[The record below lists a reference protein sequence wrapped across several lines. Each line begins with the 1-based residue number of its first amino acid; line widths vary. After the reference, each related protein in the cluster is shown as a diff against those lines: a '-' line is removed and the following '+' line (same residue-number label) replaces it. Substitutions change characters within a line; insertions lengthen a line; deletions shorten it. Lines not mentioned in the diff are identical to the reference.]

1 MENEYLLE
9 VKDLHTSFN
18 VPSGEVRS
26 VNGVSFNLKRGEVLG
41 IVGESGSG
49 KSVTAYSVM
58 QILEKPG
65 RVIGGSIKFKGQEL
79 LGLPNKQLQRIRGK
93 NISIIFQDSMSSL
106 NPVWSI
112 GNQLMEAV
120 KIHEDEEHK
129 RNRKARIKELRAEIK
144 VKEKEIDIA
153 PYKAKYKEAEK
164 AYFKDKSEENKKRY
178 DEAQKEFVEKYSPIK
193 KLKDE
198 LNDSVH
204 FARKRALEML
214 RLVGIN
220 EPEKRLKQYP
230 FEHSGGMLQRTMIA
244 MALIN
249 EPDLIIADEPTTAL
263 DVTIQAQI
271 LELLIDLQKRLNV
284 GIIIITHDLGVV
296 AQICHRVNVMYA
308 GRIVETGTVDDIFY
322 NPQHEYTKG
331 LINSIPK
338 AGKRADKLEPIPGNP
353 VDVFTL
359 PSGCS
364 FAPRCKNCMKVC
376 LKKFPKFLQ
385 VKDDHY
391 TACFKY
397 LEKLVDEDKISE
409 EEFVKYLDSC
419 EEGNKA
425 FSRISR
431 LDVEKAYQDYLNKKK
446 ENAAKTS
453 DNSISKDEI
462 EAARYQTKEAKLEY
476 YRAKRDFAYAKKE
489 HRAGGKERL
498 SIDKNDVH
506 KKIKHHKVE
515 IKSQANNMSA
525 SEFDAYLDELVI
537 STTPVN
543 PDSSEEKVLEV
554 KKECKAARKNVLK
567 GLFKKPRK
575 ERIQAL
581 TELDRAKEKVMQAKR
596 DLVWKKYVDKKMI
609 STKKALTKIYEKKTE
624 KKER

>member
-1 MENEYLLE
+1 MENEVLLE

-26 VNGVSFNLKRGEVLG
+26 VNGVSFTLRRGEVLG

-65 RVIGGSIKFKGQEL
+65 RVIGGSIKFNGQEL

-93 NISIIFQDSMSSL
+93 KISIIFQDSMSSL

-112 GNQLMEAV
+112 GDQLREAV
-120 KIHEDEEHK
+120 RIHEDEESKKK
-129 RNRKARIKELRAEIK
+129 RLTRIKELKALL
-144 VKEKEIDIA
+144 KEKQDA
-153 PYKAKYKEAEK
+153 PEEEK
-164 AYFKDKSEENKKRY
+164 APLKQELSDLENF
-178 DEAQKEFVEKYSPIK
+178 AQ
-193 KLKDE
+193 
-198 LNDSVH
+198 N
-204 FARKRALEML
+204 RALEML
-214 RLVGIN
+214 KLVGIN

-230 FEHSGGMLQRTMIA
+230 FEHSGGMLQRVMIA

-308 GRIVETGTVDDIFY
+308 GRVVETGTVDDIFY

-338 AGKRADKLEPIPGNP
+338 AGKRAPKLDPIPGNP

-376 LKKFPKFLQ
+376 LKKFPKFLH
-385 VKDDHY
+385 VDGEHY

-397 LEKLVDEDKISE
+397 LEQLVEQGKLSE
-409 EEFVKYLDSC
+409 EEFNQYIDSC

-431 LDVEKAYQDYLNKKK
+431 LDVEKAYQNYLAKK
-446 ENAAKTS
+446 NAYQEATQDES
-453 DNSISKDEI
+453 LSKD
-462 EAARYQTKEAKLEY
+462 ALDALRYQMSEARQDY
-476 YRAKRDFAYAKKE
+476 YRARHDFAYAL
-489 HRAGGKERL
+489 RERHTSGSEKL

-506 KKIKHHKVE
+506 KKIRHHKVE
-515 IKSQANNMSA
+515 IKTKGKDMSVD
-525 SEFDAYLDELVI
+525 EFNEYLDTLVI

-543 PDSSEEKVLEV
+543 PEASQEAVEKA
-554 KKECKAARKNVLK
+554 KKALKEAKRKYHSTDHAS
-567 GLFKKPRK
+567 RQD
-575 ERIQAL
+575 RIEAL
-581 TELDRAKEKVMQAKR
+581 AEIDNLKEKVTQAKR
-596 DLVWKKYVDKKMI
+596 DLVWFKYINKKMLA
-609 STKKALTKIYEKKTE
+609 TKIALARIYEKNNPQE
-624 KKER
+624 GGN

>member
-1 MENEYLLE
+1 MENEVLLE

-26 VNGVSFNLKRGEVLG
+26 VNGVSFTLNRGEVLG

-112 GNQLMEAV
+112 GNQLREAV
-120 KIHEDEEHK
+120 RIHEDVEHK
-129 RNRKARIKELRAEIK
+129 KNRKARIKELKAEIK
-144 VKEKEIDIA
+144 AKETEFANNPEEKEKAVA
-153 PYKAKYKEAEK
+153 PLKQELHDLV
-164 AYFKDKSEENKKRY
+164 YF
-178 DEAQKEFVEKYSPIK
+178 AQ
-193 KLKDE
+193 
-198 LNDSVH
+198 
-204 FARKRALEML
+204 KRALEML

-230 FEHSGGMLQRTMIA
+230 FEHSGGMLQRVMIA

-376 LKKFPKFLQ
+376 LKKFPKFIQ
-385 VKDDHY
+385 VSDNHY

-397 LEKLVDEDKISE
+397 LENLYREGKIKEED
-409 EEFVKYLDSC
+409 FDKYIDSC

-431 LDVEKAYQDYLNKKK
+431 LDVEKAYQDYLTKKA
-446 ENAAKTS
+446 ENTAKMG
-453 DNSISKDEI
+453 NNELSKDEI
-462 EAARYQTKEAKLEY
+462 EAARYQTRDARLEY
-476 YRAKRDFAYAKKE
+476 RRAKRDFAYAMKE
-489 HRAGGKERL
+489 RHTGGKERL

-515 IKSQANNMSA
+515 IDTKAVNMSA
-525 SEFDAYLDELVI
+525 DEFNAYLESLVI

-543 PDSSEEKVLEV
+543 PDSS
-554 KKECKAARKNVLK
+554 KEAVQEAKNNLKEARKNYAAQ
-567 GLFKKPRK
+567 KKVSREEK
-575 ERIQAL
+575 IKAL
-581 TELDRAKEKVMQAKR
+581 TEVDAAKEKVLQSKR
-596 DLVWKKYVDKKMI
+596 DLVWFNYINKKML
-609 STKKALTKIYEKKTE
+609 STKKALVRIYEKKKGE
-624 KKER
+624 

>member
-1 MENEYLLE
+1 MEKEVLLE

-26 VNGVSFNLKRGEVLG
+26 VNGVSFKLHRGEVLG

-65 RVIGGSIKFKGQEL
+65 RVIGGSIKFKGQEM
-79 LGLPNKQLQRIRGK
+79 LGIPNKQLQQIRGK
-93 NISIIFQDSMSSL
+93 KIAIIFQDAMSSL

-120 KIHEDEEHK
+120 KIHEDEDK
-129 RNRKARIKELRAEIK
+129 KVARKARIKELKAEIK
-144 VKEKEIDIA
+144 
-153 PYKAKYKEAEK
+153 AKSKTE
-164 AYFKDKSEENKKRY
+164 DVTPLVEE
-178 DEAQKEFVEKYSPIK
+178 
-193 KLKDE
+193 L
-198 LNDSVH
+198 DSLVN
-204 FARKRALEML
+204 FARNRALEML

-220 EPEKRLKQYP
+220 DPEKRLRQYP
-230 FEHSGGMLQRTMIA
+230 FEHSGGMLQRIMIA

-271 LELLIDLQKRLNV
+271 LELLLDLQKRLNV

-308 GRIVETGTVDDIFY
+308 GRIVETGTCDDIFY

-338 AGKRADKLEPIPGNP
+338 ADKRVDKLEPIPGNP

-364 FAPRCKNCMKVC
+364 FAPRCNNCMKVC
-376 LKKFPKFLQ
+376 LKKFPQFIQ
-385 VKDDHY
+385 VGEDHY
-391 TACFKY
+391 TSCFKY
-397 LEKLVDEDKISE
+397 LEKLYLEGKVDDAKLNE
-409 EEFVKYLDSC
+409 YLGGC

-425 FSRISR
+425 FTRISR
-431 LDVEKAYQDYLNKKK
+431 LDVEKAYQDYLNKK
-446 ENAAKTS
+446 ENYVSDLNDKTVS
-453 DNSISKDEI
+453 EEKLEISKY
-462 EAARYQTKEAKLEY
+462 RLGEAKQEY
-476 YRAKRDFAYAKKE
+476 GRARRDFAYSIRE
-489 HRAGGKERL
+489 RRVGGSEKL

-515 IKSQANNMSA
+515 IKTLGADMSLEEFNN
-525 SEFDAYLDELVI
+525 YLDNLVI

-543 PDSSEEKVLEV
+543 PEASIETV
-554 KKECKAARKNVLK
+554 KKAKQAIADARRDYRYTK
-567 GLFKKPRK
+567 GQPRK
-575 ERIQAL
+575 DRITAL
-581 TELDRAKEKVMQAKR
+581 VKVDAAKEKYAQCKR
-596 DLVWKKYVDKKMI
+596 DLVWANYIDKKML
-609 STKKALTKIYEKKTE
+609 STKKALLKIYEKAKDDKE
-624 KKER
+624 KKKEGKRK

>member
-1 MENEYLLE
+1 MTNEVLLE

-26 VNGVSFNLKRGEVLG
+26 VNGVSFTLRRGEVLG

-65 RVIGGSIKFKGQEL
+65 RVIGGSIKFDGQEL
-79 LGLPNKQLQRIRGK
+79 LGLPTKQLQKIRGK
-93 NISIIFQDSMSSL
+93 KISIIFQDAMSSL

-112 GNQLMEAV
+112 GDQLREAV
-120 KIHEDEEHK
+120 RIHESEEDK
-129 RNRKARIKELRAEIK
+129 RKRKARIKELKA
-144 VKEKEIDIA
+144 DI
-153 PYKAKYKEAEK
+153 KAKKANNEDYSSAAKELDDLVN
-164 AYFKDKSEENKKRY
+164 F
-178 DEAQKEFVEKYSPIK
+178 AQ
-193 KLKDE
+193 
-198 LNDSVH
+198 
-204 FARKRALEML
+204 KRALEML

-271 LELLIDLQKRLNV
+271 LELLLDLQKRLNV

-308 GRIVETGTVDDIFY
+308 GRIVETGTCDDIFY

-338 AGKRADKLEPIPGNP
+338 ADKRVDKLEPIPGNP

-376 LKKFPKFLQ
+376 LKKFPQFIK
-385 VKDDHY
+385 VGEDHY

-397 LEKLVDEDKISE
+397 LEKLVEDGKLSE
-409 EEFVKYLDSC
+409 EEFQKYLDSC
-419 EEGNKA
+419 QEGNKA
-425 FSRISR
+425 FTRISR
-431 LDVEKAYQDYLNKKK
+431 LDVEKAYQDYLAKK
-446 ENAAKTS
+446 EAFDNDAKN
-453 DNSISKDEI
+453 NSL
-462 EAARYQTKEAKLEY
+462 TKEGIEIAK
-476 YRAKRDFAYAKKE
+476 YRVNEARQEFHRARRDFAYAVKDRK
-489 HRAGGKERL
+489 AGGSERL

-515 IKSQANNMSA
+515 IKSLAASMSK
-525 SEFDAYLDELVI
+525 EDFDSYLDNLVI

-543 PDSSEEKVLEV
+543 PDASIEAVNNANREL
-554 KKECKAARKNVLK
+554 KEAKINLIRKAKA
-567 GLFKKPRK
+567 PRK
-575 ERIQAL
+575 EKVEAKHRI
-581 TELDRAKEKVMQAKR
+581 DIAKEKAIQAKR
-596 DLVWKKYVDKKMI
+596 DLYWYSYVAEKLE
-609 STKKALTKIYEKKTE
+609 STKKALRNIYDEVNNKGKEK
-624 KKER
+624 

>member
-26 VNGVSFNLKRGEVLG
+26 VNGVSFNLRRGEVLG

-79 LGLPNKQLQRIRGK
+79 LGLPNKQLQRTRGK

-144 VKEKEIDIA
+144 VKEKEIDID
-153 PYKAKYKEAEK
+153 PYKARYKEAEK
-164 AYFKDKSEENKKRY
+164 AYFKDKSEENKARY
-178 DEAQKEFVEKYSPIK
+178 EEAQKEFVEKYSPIK

-198 LNDSVH
+198 LNDLVH

-385 VKDDHY
+385 VSEEHY

-397 LEKLVDEDKISE
+397 LEKLVDEGKISE

-431 LDVEKAYQDYLNKKK
+431 LDVEKAYQDYLSKKK

-515 IKSQANNMSA
+515 IKSQANNMST

-543 PDSSEEKVLEV
+543 PDSSEEKILEV
-554 KKECKAARKNVLK
+554 KKEYKAARKNVLK
-567 GLFKKPRK
+567 GMLKKPRE

-581 TELDRAKEKVMQAKR
+581 TELDHAKEKVMQAKR
-596 DLVWKKYVDKKMI
+596 DLVWKKYIDKKML

>member
-1 MENEYLLE
+1 MENDVLLE

-26 VNGVSFNLKRGEVLG
+26 VNGVSFTLKRGEVLG

-112 GNQLMEAV
+112 GNQLREAV
-120 KIHEDEEHK
+120 RIHEDEEHK
-129 RNRKARIKELRAEIK
+129 KNRKARINELKAEIK
-144 VKEKEIDIA
+144 AKETEFVNNPEEKEKAIA
-153 PYKAKYKEAEK
+153 PLKQELHDQVN
-164 AYFKDKSEENKKRY
+164 F
-178 DEAQKEFVEKYSPIK
+178 AQ
-193 KLKDE
+193 
-198 LNDSVH
+198 
-204 FARKRALEML
+204 KRALEML

-230 FEHSGGMLQRTMIA
+230 FEHSGGMLQRVMIA

-385 VKDDHY
+385 VNDEHY

-397 LEKLVDEDKISE
+397 LEKLYQEGKISE
-409 EEFVKYLDSC
+409 EEFDKYVDSC

-425 FSRISR
+425 FSRITR
-431 LDVEKAYQDYLNKKK
+431 LDVEKAYQDYLAKK
-446 ENAAKTS
+446 EESTAKNS
-453 DNSISKDEI
+453 DNSLSKDEL
-462 EAARYQTKEAKLEY
+462 EASKYQLREAKLEY
-476 YRAKRDFAYAKKE
+476 HRAKRDFAYATKE
-489 HRAGGKERL
+489 RRTGGKERL

-515 IKSQANNMSA
+515 ISTKAVNMS
-525 SEFDAYLDELVI
+525 SDEFDAYLENLVI

-543 PDSSEEKVLEV
+543 PDSSKEAVQEAKNNLKEV
-554 KKECKAARKNVLK
+554 KKNYASQKSVSREEKIK
-567 GLFKKPRK
+567 
-575 ERIQAL
+575 AL
-581 TELDRAKEKVMQAKR
+581 TAVDAAKEKVLQSKR
-596 DLVWKKYVDKKMI
+596 DLVWFNYISKKML
-609 STKKALTKIYEKKTE
+609 SAKKALTRIYEKKKGE
-624 KKER
+624 

>member
-1 MENEYLLE
+1 MENEVLLE

-26 VNGVSFNLKRGEVLG
+26 VNGVSFTLRRGEVLG

-65 RVIGGSIKFKGQEL
+65 RVIGGSIKFKGREL
-79 LGLPNKQLQRIRGK
+79 LGIPVKQLQEIRGK
-93 NISIIFQDSMSSL
+93 KIAIIFQDAMSSL

-120 KIHEDEEHK
+120 KIHEDEDK
-129 RNRKARIKELRAEIK
+129 KAARKARIKELKAEIK
-144 VKEKEIDIA
+144 ANNGDIPALQKELDSLVNF
-153 PYKAKYKEAEK
+153 AKY
-164 AYFKDKSEENKKRY
+164 
-178 DEAQKEFVEKYSPIK
+178 
-193 KLKDE
+193 
-198 LNDSVH
+198 
-204 FARKRALEML
+204 RALEML

-220 EPEKRLKQYP
+220 EPEKRMKQYP
-230 FEHSGGMLQRTMIA
+230 FEHSGGMLQRIMIA

-271 LELLIDLQKRLNV
+271 LELLLDLQKRLNV

-308 GRIVETGTVDDIFY
+308 GRIVETGTCDDIFY

-338 AGKRADKLEPIPGNP
+338 ADKRVDKLQPIPGNP

-364 FAPRCKNCMKVC
+364 FAPRCENCMKVC
-376 LKKFPKFLQ
+376 LKKFPKFIK
-385 VKDDHY
+385 VDENHY

-397 LEKLVDEDKISE
+397 LEKLYNEGKVSDEELKE
-409 EEFVKYLDSC
+409 YLGEC

-425 FSRISR
+425 FTRISR
-431 LDVEKAYQDYLNKKK
+431 LDVEKAYQAELEKRNKYNEDLK
-446 ENAAKTS
+446 
-453 DNSISKDEI
+453 NSSIDKRELEISK
-462 EAARYQTKEAKLEY
+462 YQLVDAKQEY
-476 YRAKRDFAYAKKE
+476 GRAKRDFAFAL
-489 HRAGGKERL
+489 RDRLFGGSEKL

-515 IKSQANNMSA
+515 IKSSA
-525 SEFDAYLDELVI
+525 KDISLDDFNAYLDNLVI
-537 STTPVN
+537 STTPIN
-543 PDSSEEKVLEV
+543 PNASEDAV
-554 KKECKAARKNVLK
+554 KEAHRGLKEARRSYLLSK
-567 GLFKKPRK
+567 GQ
-575 ERIQAL
+575 ERQTRVAL
-581 TELDRAKEKVMQAKR
+581 HAELDTAKEKYYQSKR
-596 DLVWKKYVDKKMI
+596 DLVWFNYVNKKML
-609 STKKALTKIYEKKTE
+609 STKKALMKIYEKAQEDKE
-624 KKER
+624 KKEGKQR